1 MYKYGANSNISYSPQ
16 NTVIDNGQTWPACLV
31 CVCVFC
37 PCVNPGADF
46 IGGCGGGWD
55 LVLARRGEEGDGG
68 MRLELE
74 VFILIFT
81 AYYNVYYLNWYLCI
95 IMYRLC
101 SV

>member
-1 MYKYGANSNISYSPQ
+1 MAAGTGSR
-16 NTVIDNGQTWPACLV
+16 
-31 CVCVFC
+31 
-37 PCVNPGADF
+37 PG
-46 IGGCGGGWD
+46 
-55 LVLARRGEEGDGG
+55 EQEDGG
-68 MRLELE
+68 MLELE

>member
-1 MYKYGANSNISYSPQ
+1 MVAVAAGTGSR
-16 NTVIDNGQTWPACLV
+16 
-31 CVCVFC
+31 
-37 PCVNPGADF
+37 PG
-46 IGGCGGGWD
+46 
-55 LVLARRGEEGDGG
+55 EQEDGG